1 MSKIIAIGATA
12 TAVALLVGTFVI
24 TQTKTR
30 ALGECGTT
38 AVAGAALGGPF
49 ELVDKTG
56 KTVTD
61 LDVITKPTLVYFG
74 YAFCPDV
81 CPLDMARNAAAM
93 DILAE
98 QGIDA
103 GGVFITIDP
112 ARDTSEVVGEYAENF
127 HPEMIGLTGTAAQ
140 VDAAVKAYRVVASR
154 QDDDPEYYLMQ
165 HSTFSYLVMPD
176 RGFVD
181 FFRQVDTPEQV
192 ADRVACFAA
201 TS

>member
-1 MSKIIAIGATA
+1 MSKWIAIGASVAVVVLLAGTYAATKLRAPTMAGCGA
-12 TAVALLVGTFVI
+12 TAVANNAI
-24 TQTKTR
+24 
-30 ALGECGTT
+30 
-38 AVAGAALGGPF
+38 GGPF
-49 ELVDKTG
+49 ELIDKTG

-61 LDVITKPTLVYFG
+61 LDVFTKPTLVYFG
-74 YAFCPDV
+74 YSFCPDV

-98 QGIDA
+98 RGVDA

-112 ARDTSEVVGEYAENF
+112 ARDTPEIVGEYADNF
-127 HPEMIGLTGTAAQ
+127 HPDMIGLTGSQ
-140 VDAAVKAYRVVASR
+140 EQIDRAVKAYRVVASK

-176 RGFVD
+176 TGFVE
-181 FFRQVDTPEQV
+181 FFRQVDTPDQV

-201 TS
+201 AS

>member
-1 MSKIIAIGATA
+1 MTKWIAIGASVA
-12 TAVALLVGTFVI
+12 VVALVVGTYAV
-24 TQTKTR
+24 TKLRTPTL
-30 ALGECGTT
+30 ANCGSTAISGGEI
-38 AVAGAALGGPF
+38 GGPF
-49 ELVDKTG
+49 ELIDKTG

-61 LDVITKPTLVYFG
+61 SEVITKPTLVYFG
-74 YAFCPDV
+74 YTFCPDV
-81 CPLDMARNAAAM
+81 CPLDMARNAAVM

-98 QGIDA
+98 RGVDL

-112 ARDTSEVVGEYAENF
+112 ARDTPEIVGEYADNF
-127 HPEMIGLTGTAAQ
+127 HPDMIGLTGSEEQIAR
-140 VDAAVKAYRVVASR
+140 AVKAYRVVAAK

-176 RGFVD
+176 KGFVE

-201 TS
+201 AS